1 MNSNNIKSFKDS
13 FYDFCDN
20 PSRDKFRKLILN
32 NTGEDND
39 LDFKTEVYEHY
50 KIAKDIIAMSNTKG
64 GALIFGITEDKTTS
78 SFEPIGLINLEDK
91 TPFQTKL
98 GLYLPEQLEY
108 SIIDINYQESEYSKL
123 NNKKFRVIIVSYTP
137 QYLPFLPKKDGKDIY
152 KKNIYIRHNSSTI
165 IAEYPNVQDV
175 INRRLATGYSSSRE
189 LSLKEQ
195 FEELKLMY
203 SFISKGQWVDDS
215 HNYYC
220 DDYYDDNSH
229 FVENK
234 KYPEETYED
243 FVLKMIELKKQVIIS
258 VVRLIS

>member
-1 MNSNNIKSFKDS
+1 MNSNSIKSIKDS

-20 PSRDKFRKLILN
+20 PSRDKFRKLILE
-32 NTGEDND
+32 NTGEDSD
-39 LDFKTEVYEHY
+39 LDFKTDVYEHY

-78 SFEPIGLINLEDK
+78 SFQPIGLINLEDK
-91 TPFQTKL
+91 TQFQTKL
-98 GLYLPEQLEY
+98 GQYLPEQLEY
-108 SIIDINYQESEYSKL
+108 LVIDINYQESDYPKL
-123 NNKKFRVIIVSYTP
+123 NNKKFRVIIVIYTP
-137 QYLPFLPKKDGKDIY
+137 KYLLFLSKKDGTDIY

-165 IAEYPNVQDV
+165 TAEYPHVQDI

-203 SFISKGQWVDDS
+203 SFISKGKWVTDYNYYDDEYDDS
-215 HNYYC
+215 H
-220 DDYYDDNSH
+220 
-229 FVENK
+229 FKENE

-243 FVLKMIELKKQVIIS
+243 FVLKMIELKKQVITS
-258 VVRLIS
+258 VVRSIS

>member
-1 MNSNNIKSFKDS
+1 
-13 FYDFCDN
+13 
-20 PSRDKFRKLILN
+20 
-32 NTGEDND
+32 
-39 LDFKTEVYEHY
+39 
-50 KIAKDIIAMSNTKG
+50 
-64 GALIFGITEDKTTS
+64 
-78 SFEPIGLINLEDK
+78 LINLEDK

>member
-1 MNSNNIKSFKDS
+1 MNSNSIKSIKDS

-20 PSRDKFRKLILN
+20 PSRDKFRKLILE

-39 LDFKTEVYEHY
+39 LDFKTDVYEHY

-78 SFEPIGLINLEDK
+78 SFQPIGLINLEDK
-91 TPFQTKL
+91 TQFQTKL
-98 GLYLPEQLEY
+98 GQYLPEQLEY
-108 SIIDINYQESEYSKL
+108 LVIDINYQESDYPKL
-123 NNKKFRVIIVSYTP
+123 NNKKFRVIIVIYTP
-137 QYLPFLPKKDGKDIY
+137 KYLLFLSKKDGTDIY

-165 IAEYPNVQDV
+165 TAEYPHVQDI

-203 SFISKGQWVDDS
+203 SFISKGKWVTDYNYYDDEYDDS
-215 HNYYC
+215 H
-220 DDYYDDNSH
+220 
-229 FVENK
+229 FKENE

-243 FVLKMIELKKQVIIS
+243 FVLKMIELKKQVITS
-258 VVRLIS
+258 VVRSIS